1 MLRQTGTPFEA
12 DTCQASLGLRRHMLE
27 IFDTLLRVNQFATFI
42 TENCFESLLGF
53 FAENLLKAKDW
64 CTKLARENLPHSV
77 LASKE
82 TWKDL
87 RIVLNL
93 LNQVIADVIDE

>member
-12 DTCQASLGLRRHMLE
+12 DTCKARLGLRRHMLE
-27 IFDTLLRVNQFATFI
+27 IFDTLLRVNEFAAFI

-64 CTKLARENLPHSV
+64 CAKLARENLPHSV

-93 LNQVIADVIDE
+93 LNQVIADVVDE